1 MNRSAYYHTNKSCCL
16 SFLNELLQHRH
27 KYLSHISALLIWWK
41 LWGRG
46 LNILASIILF
56 YFFEQNMN
64 LYSIT
69 KLWCFDARSE
79 PQAMAP
85 TWTKTNKQTKR
96 KTWCVWTEVRVSS
109 HMSLSSSTHAAFRS
123 IWNLARRLRW
133 SEGNMSLGRPF
144 IDHKTSSDRREREP
158 ISFKPSLTKPLA
170 AEEKK
175 EKKTTH

>member
-1 MNRSAYYHTNKSCCL
+1 MNRSAYYHTNKSWSNHCL
-16 SFLNELLQHRH
+16 SFLNELLQHYH

-69 KLWCFDARSE
+69 KLWCFGARSE

-85 TWTKTNKQTKR
+85 TWTKTNKQKERPDVSER
-96 KTWCVWTEVRVSS
+96 KYACPPTCLWAHPLTQHSGPS
-109 HMSLSSSTHAAFRS
+109 G
-123 IWNLARRLRW
+123 IWPEDWDGQRGICHW
-133 SEGNMSLGRPF
+133 EG
-144 IDHKTSSDRREREP
+144 
-158 ISFKPSLTKPLA
+158 PSLTTRHPLIGGRENQSA
-170 AEEKK
+170 SSPLSQS
-175 EKKTTH
+175 H

>member
-1 MNRSAYYHTNKSCCL
+1 MNRSEYYHTNKSWSNHCL
-16 SFLNELLQHRH
+16 NFLNELLQHHH

-46 LNILASIILF
+46 LYILASIILF

-85 TWTKTNKQTKR
+85 TWTKTNKQKQRPDVSER
-96 KTWCVWTEVRVSS
+96 KYAYPPTFELIHS
-109 HMSLSSSTHAAFRS
+109 RS
-123 IWNLARRLRW
+123 IQVHL
-133 SEGNMSLGRPF
+133 EFGQ
-144 IDHKTSSDRREREP
+144 KTEMVRGEYVIGKALHWPQD
-158 ISFKPSLTKPLA
+158 ILW
-170 AEEKK
+170 
-175 EKKTTH
+175 